1 MSPYSSGCQF
11 PPLLVV
17 PNWWCLVC
25 YKRSVG
31 GQFVACCLAC
41 CGNATHHKISKSM
54 SFIAAFFVCQCKALV
69 GNPWMWCS
77 YDRCFGNVN
86 NKIAHP
92 TPCFSQ
98 MNSNIFHSFL
108 CFFQAWFE
116 FLLVLWIRGASF
128 KNPKTG
134 ISAHIFAPI
143 MSLIIYVYSWDV
155 LRTQRFFPIDVEVS
169 LRCFDTNGCK
179 SGERFCRVCLGVIVQ
194 LTELPRGYY

>member
-1 MSPYSSGCQF
+1 VGDQF
-11 PPLLVV
+11 L
-17 PNWWCLVC
+17 
-25 YKRSVG
+25 
-31 GQFVACCLAC
+31 ACCLAC
-41 CGNATHHKISKSM
+41 CGNAIHHKISKSM
-54 SFIAAFFVCQCKALV
+54 SFIAAFFVCQHKALV

-116 FLLVLWIRGASF
+116 FLLPLWIRSASV

-134 ISAHIFAPI
+134 ISSHISAPI
-143 MSLIIYVYSWDV
+143 ISLIIYVLLGCFENSKV
-155 LRTQRFFPIDVEVS
+155 FSNRF
-169 LRCFDTNGCK
+169 
-179 SGERFCRVCLGVIVQ
+179 
-194 LTELPRGYY
+194 